1 MTEFSGPLS
10 GIKVLDLTT
19 VFMGPSATQ
28 MLGDLGADVIKVEAP
43 GGDSTRTLGPNGEY
57 GLGPL
62 FLGLNRNKRSI
73 VIDLKSA
80 AGAELLLE
88 LTKSADVLATNI
100 RPAAMARLGLGYA
113 RLAELNPQLIY
124 ASMVGFSQ
132 KGPYGP
138 KAAYDDMMQA
148 ATGLAAVM
156 GQQAEGTNRYRIVAD
171 GFEEKIITVN
181 VTAGVKTIQKI
192 SLNPLI
198 SEAAK
203 AEIAGSSAPAPESV
217 PAKIG

>member
-43 GGDSTRTLGPNGEY
+43 GGDSTRTLGPNGEH

-80 AGAELLLE
+80 ARSCCSNSRSLRTCLPPTSDPRRWLG
-88 LTKSADVLATNI
+88 SASDTRAWPN
-100 RPAAMARLGLGYA
+100 
-113 RLAELNPQLIY
+113 
-124 ASMVGFSQ
+124 
-132 KGPYGP
+132 
-138 KAAYDDMMQA
+138 
-148 ATGLAAVM
+148 
-156 GQQAEGTNRYRIVAD
+156 
-171 GFEEKIITVN
+171 
-181 VTAGVKTIQKI
+181 
-192 SLNPLI
+192 
-198 SEAAK
+198 
-203 AEIAGSSAPAPESV
+203 
-217 PAKIG
+217 